1 MDTGNFPQQMAGGG
15 TESLLPSSLP
25 PVLSR
30 PISYAFD
37 GPTTNITQHTQSTD
51 PPEFR
56 VVHDDPVKFALAY
69 AAANGGIR
77 VPFICAAHRRGP
89 GLLHYDKLPTYEEN
103 FCHRSNLLDTLT
115 RKWPG
120 IDNRPLYPISETG
133 GIFSDRV
140 AVYLGPRLD
149 NYTKLN
155 PIPDLPVISVPPVR
169 NPDVTAKGLYSRGE
183 DKSIMRQKICGALR
197 MCVHHRYDQV
207 VIGDFGLGD
216 GFNNPPQYLAEI
228 WRDLLLFDP
237 NLRGQFRSVHFVFTD
252 PLQSTT
258 QCHRDRR
265 QKYNERERLVQ
276 MLARDGTS
284 SSRSEGAPSG
294 PSSQRAPTDMEV
306 FESVFQ
312 IELSSKRAPTDM
324 AIFESVFHPDE
335 IKRVRKEA
343 ASSSST
349 NMVLS

>member
-1 MDTGNFPQQMAGGG
+1 MGNGNLPQQMAEE
-15 TESLLPSSLP
+15 TENLLPSSFP

-30 PISYAFD
+30 PISYEFD
-37 GPTTNITQHTQSTD
+37 EPTTNITGHIQSTD

-56 VVHDDPVKFALAY
+56 VVHDDPVKVALDY

-77 VPFICAAHRRGP
+77 VPFICAAHPQSPGRR
-89 GLLHYDKLPTYEEN
+89 HMDELPTYEED
-103 FCHRSNLLDTLT
+103 FCFRSNLWDTLT
-115 RKWPG
+115 RT
-120 IDNRPLYPISETG
+120 RPNMFVLPHHPISQIG
-133 GIFSDRV
+133 GVFSSRV
-140 AVYLGPRLD
+140 AVYLGPRSD

-169 NPDVTAKGLYSRGE
+169 KPRAKGNGSLYAYAE

-197 MCVHHRYDQV
+197 ICVHHRYDRV

-216 GFNNPPQYLAEI
+216 GFLNPPQELAEI
-228 WRDLLLFDP
+228 WRDLFLFDP
-237 NLRGQFRSVHFVFTD
+237 ILRGQFRSVHFVFTD

-258 QCHRDRR
+258 QCHRDEK
-265 QKYNERERLVQ
+265 QKRNESKRLKR
-276 MLARDGTS
+276 MLARDGDGTS
-284 SSRSEGAPSG
+284 SSRKEGAPRG

-306 FESVFQ
+306 FESVF
-312 IELSSKRAPTDM
+312 
-324 AIFESVFHPDE
+324 HPNE

-349 NMVLS
+349 NTMPSYS